1 MKFKSLA
8 AGAAVAVLA
17 SLAMGGAAGAVVITN
32 GAYSVGINE
41 YGQLLHSTDGGFTGV
56 GFRRESDGADAIF
69 SGNPRDS
76 WGVNDAYADEVGGNS
91 DGLITSSL
99 SAAAA
104 SAVSTVTTAD
114 FSVVQSFS
122 FLADNILAIDVA
134 LTNISGDALNA
145 VFQRLAEFHVDE
157 NGVEYE
163 TNPYST
169 GLQTTIWGADSAL
182 TSGDWFTP
190 CCISDPFDGGAGFR
204 LKLGT
209 MAAGQTRSFTYYYG
223 LGDGGVAAQMNA
235 LGATDVMMVANEG
248 GSAAAAL
255 GVSIAPVPEPATW
268 AMMILGF
275 FGLGFMGYRRKNG
288 AAVRLA

>member
-8 AGAAVAVLA
+8 AGAVVAVLA

-32 GAYSVGINE
+32 GAYSVGVSE
-41 YGQLLHSTDGGFTGV
+41 YGQLLHTTDNGLTGV
-56 GFRRESDGADAIF
+56 GFRRESDGADVIF
-69 SGNPRDS
+69 SGGVRES
-76 WGVNDAYADEVGGNS
+76 WGVNGAYADEQNSGNS
-91 DGLITSSL
+91 GLLTSSL
-99 SAAAA
+99 SSAAA

-114 FSVVQSFS
+114 FSIVQSFS
-122 FLADNILAIDVA
+122 FVADNILAIDVA
-134 LTNISGDALNA
+134 LTNISGGALDA

-169 GLQTTIWGADSAL
+169 GVQTTIWGFDSES
-182 TSGDWFTP
+182 TSGDWFVP

-204 LKLGT
+204 LQLGA
-209 MAAGQTRSFTYYYG
+209 MSSGQTRSFTYYYG
-223 LGDGGVAAQMNA
+223 LGDGGVADQMNA
-235 LGATDVMMVANEG
+235 LGATDVMLVANEG

-275 FGLGFMGYRRKNG
+275 FGLGAVLRRRK
-288 AAVRLA
+288 AVLA

>member
-8 AGAAVAVLA
+8 TGAAVAVLA
-17 SLAMGGAAGAVVITN
+17 SLAMGGAARAVVITN
-32 GAYSVGINE
+32 GAYSVGVSE
-41 YGQLLHSTDGGFTGV
+41 YGQLLHTTDGGFSGV

-69 SGNPRDS
+69 SGTVRES
-76 WGVNDAYADEVGGNS
+76 WGVNGAYADDLNSGQGGLLS
-91 DGLITSSL
+91 ASL
-99 SAAAA
+99 SSAAG
-104 SAVSTVTTAD
+104 SAISTVTTAD

-134 LTNISGDALNA
+134 LTNISGGALDA
-145 VFQRLAEFHVDE
+145 VFQRLAELHVDE
-157 NGVEYE
+157 AGVEYE

-169 GLQTTIWGADSAL
+169 GLQTTIYGFDSEL
-182 TSGDWFTP
+182 TSGDWFIP

-223 LGDGGVAAQMNA
+223 LGDGDVADQMNA

-248 GSAAAAL
+248 ASAAAAL

-275 FGLGFMGYRRKNG
+275 FGLGAVLRRRQ
-288 AAVRLA
+288 AALA

>member
-17 SLAMGGAAGAVVITN
+17 SIAMGGAAGAVVITN
-32 GAYSVGINE
+32 GAYSVGISE
-41 YGQLLHSTDGGFTGV
+41 YGQLLHSTDGGATGV
-56 GFRRESDGADAIF
+56 GFRRDSDGADAIF
-69 SGNPRDS
+69 SGAPRDS
-76 WGVNDAYADEVGGNS
+76 WGVNDAYADEFGGN
-91 DGLITSSL
+91 DGLLTSSL
-99 SAAAA
+99 SSAAA

-114 FSVVQSFS
+114 FSIVQSFS
-122 FLADNILAIDVA
+122 FVADNILAIDVA
-134 LTNISGDALNA
+134 LTNISDDALNA

-169 GLQTTIWGADSAL
+169 GLQTTIWGGDSQF
-182 TSGDWFTP
+182 TSGDWFVP

-223 LGDGGVAAQMNA
+223 LGDSGVADQMNA
-235 LGATDVMMVANEG
+235 LGVTDVMLVANQG

-255 GVSIAPVPEPATW
+255 GVSIAPVPEPAAW
-268 AMMILGF
+268 AMMLLGF
-275 FGLGFMGYRRKNG
+275 FGLGSTLRRRK
-288 AAVRLA
+288 AARA